1 MGKLQLCWTGEFED
15 LKEFVSENIELN
27 AVWKSPGGDKKTF
40 SDGHTT
46 ISWRKSKN
54 VLQIEGKDENTIKA
68 KLCSVLCGFVAAS
81 AGSGNSSSTLSEL
94 STDVEGIK
102 LDATIFEKDIQSNRL
117 AIKNVEDSVNQVS
130 ENYREI
136 CNKLDNCMKEIH
148 LLHNNKHMAQS
159 VQTSEYSNLVDK
171 DPFQQ
176 EIHRYDTATNTKEL
190 SHLTANDLTNTI
202 NESKIYNEIENLKES
217 QSINSELVQTLFRH
231 DVIDLS
237 NITMRNRKQSKQSLE
252 KLIPIVPYNDM
263 ENKAC
268 DSAGEVSTDYELPLI
283 VNDQHLNISTQN
295 STLIRHETKESG
307 SRTNPIQKEQSCHYN
322 VPGRQSCSSYLH
334 DRGQQFQSIPVRITH
349 RPLPVNPEKVN
360 KHRRAYRSQVF
371 RHRHQTDWLRHL
383 ELVRK
388 ITRSQTVSIL
398 T

>member
-190 SHLTANDLTNTI
+190 SHLTANDLTNTT
-202 NESKIYNEIENLKES
+202 NVSKIYNEIENLKES

-252 KLIPIVPYNDM
+252 KLIPIVPYNDT

-268 DSAGEVSTDYELPLI
+268 DPAGEVSTDYELPLI

>member
-190 SHLTANDLTNTI
+190 SHLTANDLTNTT
-202 NESKIYNEIENLKES
+202 NVSKIY
-217 QSINSELVQTLFRH
+217 NSELVQTLFRH

-268 DSAGEVSTDYELPLI
+268 DPAGEVSTDYELPLI

-307 SRTNPIQKEQSCHYN
+307 SCTNPIQKEQSCHYN

-388 ITRSQTVSIL
+388 ITWSQTVSIL

>member
-190 SHLTANDLTNTI
+190 SHLTANDLTNTT
-202 NESKIYNEIENLKES
+202 NVSKIYNEIENLKES

-268 DSAGEVSTDYELPLI
+268 DPAGEVSTDYELPLI

>member
-190 SHLTANDLTNTI
+190 SHLTANDLTNTT
-202 NESKIYNEIENLKES
+202 NVSKIY
-217 QSINSELVQTLFRH
+217 NSELVQTLFRH

-268 DSAGEVSTDYELPLI
+268 DPAGEVSTDYELPLI

-349 RPLPVNPEKVN
+349 RPLSVNPEKVN

-371 RHRHQTDWLRHL
+371 RDRHQTDWLRHL

>member
-1 MGKLQLCWTGEFED
+1 MNHCIMGKLQLCWTGEFED

-190 SHLTANDLTNTI
+190 SHLTANDLTNTT
-202 NESKIYNEIENLKES
+202 NVSKIY
-217 QSINSELVQTLFRH
+217 NSELVQTLFRH

-268 DSAGEVSTDYELPLI
+268 DPAGEVSTDYELPFI

-388 ITRSQTVSIL
+388 ITWSQTVSIL

>member
-190 SHLTANDLTNTI
+190 SHLTANDLTNTT
-202 NESKIYNEIENLKES
+202 NVSKIY
-217 QSINSELVQTLFRH
+217 NSELVQTLFRH

-252 KLIPIVPYNDM
+252 KLIPIVPYITIWRT
-263 ENKAC
+263 KPVTRLGKLA
-268 DSAGEVSTDYELPLI
+268 LI
-283 VNDQHLNISTQN
+283 MNFPSLLMI
-295 STLIRHETKESG
+295 
-307 SRTNPIQKEQSCHYN
+307 
-322 VPGRQSCSSYLH
+322 
-334 DRGQQFQSIPVRITH
+334 
-349 RPLPVNPEKVN
+349 
-360 KHRRAYRSQVF
+360 
-371 RHRHQTDWLRHL
+371 
-383 ELVRK
+383 
-388 ITRSQTVSIL
+388 SIL
-398 T
+398 TFRRKIVR

>member
-27 AVWKSPGGDKKTF
+27 VVWKSPGGDKKTF

-81 AGSGNSSSTLSEL
+81 AGSGGSSSTLSEL

-190 SHLTANDLTNTI
+190 SHLTANDLTNTT
-202 NESKIYNEIENLKES
+202 NVSKIY
-217 QSINSELVQTLFRH
+217 NSELVQTLFRH

-268 DSAGEVSTDYELPLI
+268 DPAGEVSTDYELPLI

>member
-190 SHLTANDLTNTI
+190 SHLTANDLTNTT
-202 NESKIYNEIENLKES
+202 NVSKIY
-217 QSINSELVQTLFRH
+217 NSELVQTLFRH

-268 DSAGEVSTDYELPLI
+268 DPAGEVSTDYELPLI

-307 SRTNPIQKEQSCHYN
+307 SRTNPIKKEQSCHYN

>member
-54 VLQIEGKDENTIKA
+54 VLHIEGKDENTIKA

-190 SHLTANDLTNTI
+190 SHLTANDLTNTT
-202 NESKIYNEIENLKES
+202 NVSKIY
-217 QSINSELVQTLFRH
+217 NSELVQTLFRH

-268 DSAGEVSTDYELPLI
+268 DPAGEVSTDYELPLI

-360 KHRRAYRSQVF
+360 KHRRAHRSQVF

>member
-190 SHLTANDLTNTI
+190 SHLTANDLTNTT
-202 NESKIYNEIENLKES
+202 NVSKIY
-217 QSINSELVQTLFRH
+217 NSELVQTLFRH

-268 DSAGEVSTDYELPLI
+268 DPAGEVSTDYELPLI

-349 RPLPVNPEKVN
+349 HPLPVNPEKVN